1 MRVTR
6 LCIAVV
12 VAVTAACSSTPDSRE
27 PAELTDFDASKRF
40 KEIWDYSLGDGQGGA
55 YQRIAPAVDGDDVA
69 IASADGKVAL
79 LNKMTGKRR
88 WKESYDLAIS
98 GGVGVDDQRVFVGT
112 ADGELVALSR
122 ANGDIVWR
130 VTVNGEVL
138 GAPQSNGNIAVV
150 QTYSGQLSGYE
161 ADSGKHLWTYTSQV
175 PRLTLRGTSTP
186 LIVLD
191 TVMFGLANGRLIAM
205 DIETGSVR
213 WEQRISVPQ
222 GSTEIERLVDV
233 DGRLLSMEGGAVVVA
248 TGYQGQVAA
257 VDVASGRMLWAKD
270 TSSYVGATS
279 ALGYIYVVDAE
290 GGVSAIDA
298 SGQGASWTQT
308 VLARREL
315 TEPAAIGGGIAVG
328 DLEGYLHLLSQVDG
342 SLMARTRVDSDGL
355 RAPMAVSGKL
365 LYVYSNDGELVAY
378 KIQDR

>member
-1 MRVTR
+1 MRLSR
-6 LCIAVV
+6 LCAVIAI
-12 VAVTAACSSTPDSRE
+12 VATAACSSTPDARE
-27 PAELTDFDASKRF
+27 PAELTDFDATKRF
-40 KEIWDYSLGDGQGGA
+40 KEVWDYSLGDGQGGA
-55 YQRIAPAVDGDDVA
+55 YQRIAPAVDGDDIA

-79 LNKMTGKRR
+79 LNKNNGKRR

-98 GGVGVDDQRVFVGT
+98 GGVGLDGQRVFIGT
-112 ADGELVALSR
+112 ADGELVALDRS
-122 ANGDIVWR
+122 NGDIVWR
-130 VTVNGEVL
+130 ATVKGEVL
-138 GAPQSNGNIAVV
+138 GAPQSNGRIAVV
-150 QTYSGQLSGYE
+150 QTYSGQLSGFE
-161 ADSGKHLWTYTSQV
+161 ADSGKHLWTYTAQV

-191 TVMFGLANGRLIAM
+191 TVMFGLANGRLIGM
-205 DIETGSVR
+205 DIESGSVR
-213 WEQRISVPQ
+213 WEQRIAVPQ

-257 VDVASGRMLWAKD
+257 VDVATGRMLWAKD
-270 TSSYVGATS
+270 TSSYVGATN
-279 ALGYIYVVDAE
+279 ALGYIYVVDSE

-315 TEPAAIGGGIAVG
+315 TEPAPIGGGIAVG

-342 SLMARTRVDSDGL
+342 SLQARTRVDSDGL